1 MLGYYDS
8 GNGGDLDDPKSTSG
22 YVFTL
27 GGTTV
32 SWQSSLNDV
41 VALSTTEA
49 EFMENTE
56 ASKEA
61 KWLNGNVALF
71 HDKIENQFGEQYPT
85 SFVSSD
91 ESNSAVIPGSIG
103 QSLNKHEIG
112 GVLLGQ
118 VRSTLDDIHELYCQ
132 HAAIVGFSH
141 VIKHNHPL
149 TREPLNYLH
158 RSERQ
163 MSDPKKQTIQ
173 AMQECG
179 LRPIDSFRYMS
190 TEAGGEDV
198 LGHSM
203 KDHFNCCYKLKKKPI
218 EEKDSQKVVDNLY
231 EQMQTDSNFF
241 FRVRLND
248 EGKVCCLFW
257 RDSMMLEDYTIFG
270 DVMVFDTTYRTNKY
284 NLICPSF
291 VGINNH
297 WKNTMFACAFLA
309 DETIPSFEWL
319 FETFK
324 KSMKGKCSITIFSDQ
339 DAAIA
344 GTIKKAFPTSRHRL
358 CLWHLSQNANQQ
370 FGLMK
375 ADKEYKNIFH
385 KCLSGCITTTEFEQT
400 WTTMTTKYK
409 LEDDRWFNRLYNLK
423 EKWCTAFSKDFFSAG
438 ILSSQRSESANH
450 AIGFKASKTTSLSD
464 FFSIFQQ
471 TIIRW
476 RRQEERDDFDCTK
489 GVPKSDLCMSPL
501 LKHAALVYTHT
512 LFRDFEDEFK
522 HAMASAIELVG
533 TQGNTLTYRVFL
545 NGIDGSSQQ
554 VSFNYPEMTIECG
567 CINFQESG
575 WLCFHAIRVLHL
587 HSVQKIPEK
596 YISSRYYNL
605 ILKSHRIE
613 PARAVTEESFK
624 KTNSRVEEL
633 IKIEEAKA
641 SAEKAKAHEKALQE
655 AAAALH
661 ANESQENNAQKSPP
675 IPTVLDPDRAVTK
688 GRDNK
693 RIKGHYDLYKKA
705 SKKGK
710 KRNKEFGSITPKEHL
725 F

>member
-1 MLGYYDS
+1 MENS
-8 GNGGDLDDPKSTSG
+8 GLIDQIDLN
-22 YVFTL
+22 
-27 GGTTV
+27 
-32 SWQSSLNDV
+32 QSIEPYSIDNLYH
-41 VALSTTEA
+41 STTTNNIEA
-49 EFMENTE
+49 IDDENHQD
-56 ASKEA
+56 SLIID
-61 KWLNGNVALF
+61 LNNTPTVEGNMVLF

-91 ESNSAVIPGSIG
+91 ESNSAVIPGSIS

-132 HAAIVGFSH
+132 HAAIVGFSVRKSKNRKKKGHQLCIKSTMSALLKGKEIPKSKKNRARMNTEGHYEIVQH

-203 KDHFNCCYKLKKKPI
+203 KDHFNCYYKLKIKPI
-218 EEKDSQKVVDNLY
+218 EGKDSQKVVDNLY

-248 EGKVCCLFW
+248 EGKDKQVL
-257 RDSMMLEDYTIFG
+257 IF
-270 DVMVFDTTYRTNKY
+270 
-284 NLICPSF
+284 CAPF

-324 KSMKGKCSITIFSDQ
+324 KSMKGKCPITIFSDQ

-344 GTIKKAFPTSRHRL
+344 GAIKKAFPTSRHRL

-375 ADKEYKNIFH
+375 ADKEFKNIFH
-385 KCLSGCITTTEFEQT
+385 KCLSGCIKTTEFEQN

-409 LEDDRWFNRLYNLK
+409 LEDDRWFNRLYSLK
-423 EKWCTAFSKDFFSAG
+423 EKWCTTFSKDFFSAG

-471 TIIRW
+471 TVIRW

-489 GVPKSDLCMSPL
+489 GIPKSDLCMSPL

-522 HAMASAIELVG
+522 HAMASAIELVS
-533 TQGNTLTYRVFL
+533 TQGNTVTYRVFL

-567 CINFQESG
+567 CRNFQES
-575 WLCFHAIRVLHL
+575 
-587 HSVQKIPEK
+587 
-596 YISSRYYNL
+596 
-605 ILKSHRIE
+605 E
-613 PARAVTEESFK
+613 PARAVIEESFK
-624 KTNSRVEEL
+624 KTNSRIEEL
-633 IKIEEAKA
+633 IKIEEAKT
-641 SAEKAKAHEKALQE
+641 SAEKAKAHGKHYKKQLQHYK
-655 AAAALH
+655 LMRVRKQRTRITT
-661 ANESQENNAQKSPP
+661 NTNS
-675 IPTVLDPDRAVTK
+675 LDPDRAVTK
-688 GRDNK
+688 GR
-693 RIKGHYDLYKKA
+693 A
-705 SKKGK
+705 TS
-710 KRNKEFGSITPKEHL
+710 E
-725 F
+725 

>member
-132 HAAIVGFSH
+132 HAAIVGFSVRKSKNRKKEGTSVVHQKYYVCSAQGKRNTKIKEKQVENNTDIIIQDSKSKKQRTRRVMITRTECPALIRARMNTEGHYEIVQH

-450 AIGFKASKTTSLSD
+450 AIGFK
-464 FFSIFQQ
+464 
-471 TIIRW
+471 
-476 RRQEERDDFDCTK
+476 
-489 GVPKSDLCMSPL
+489 
-501 LKHAALVYTHT
+501 
-512 LFRDFEDEFK
+512 
-522 HAMASAIELVG
+522 
-533 TQGNTLTYRVFL
+533 
-545 NGIDGSSQQ
+545 
-554 VSFNYPEMTIECG
+554 
-567 CINFQESG
+567 
-575 WLCFHAIRVLHL
+575 
-587 HSVQKIPEK
+587 
-596 YISSRYYNL
+596 
-605 ILKSHRIE
+605 SHRIE

-710 KRNKEFGSITPKEHL
+710 KETRSLEV
-725 F
+725 

>member
-1 MLGYYDS
+1 M
-8 GNGGDLDDPKSTSG
+8 
-22 YVFTL
+22 
-27 GGTTV
+27 
-32 SWQSSLNDV
+32 
-41 VALSTTEA
+41 
-49 EFMENTE
+49 NTE
-56 ASKEA
+56 
-61 KWLNGNVALF
+61 G
-71 HDKIENQFGEQYPT
+71 HY
-85 SFVSSD
+85 
-91 ESNSAVIPGSIG
+91 
-103 QSLNKHEIG
+103 EI
-112 GVLLGQ
+112 VQ
-118 VRSTLDDIHELYCQ
+118 
-132 HAAIVGFSH
+132 H

-190 TEAGGEDV
+190 TAAGGEDV

-203 KDHFNCCYKLKKKPI
+203 KDHFNCCYKLKIKPI
-218 EEKDSQKVVDNLY
+218 EGKDSQKVVDNLY

-284 NLICPSF
+284 NLICAPF

-324 KSMKGKCSITIFSDQ
+324 KSMKGKCPITIFSDQ

-344 GTIKKAFPTSRHRL
+344 GAIKKAFPTSRHRL

-375 ADKEYKNIFH
+375 ADKEFKNIFH

-409 LEDDRWFNRLYNLK
+409 LEDDRWFNRLYSLK
-423 EKWCTAFSKDFFSAG
+423 EKWCTTFSKDFFSAG

-471 TIIRW
+471 TVIRW

-489 GVPKSDLCMSPL
+489 GIPKSDLCMSPL

-522 HAMASAIELVG
+522 HAMASSIELVG

-567 CINFQESG
+567 CRNFQES
-575 WLCFHAIRVLHL
+575 
-587 HSVQKIPEK
+587 
-596 YISSRYYNL
+596 
-605 ILKSHRIE
+605 E
-613 PARAVTEESFK
+613 PARAVIEESFK

-655 AAAALH
+655 AAAALQ
-661 ANESQENNAQKSPP
+661 ANESQ
-675 IPTVLDPDRAVTK
+675 
-688 GRDNK
+688 
-693 RIKGHYDLYKKA
+693 
-705 SKKGK
+705 
-710 KRNKEFGSITPKEHL
+710 
-725 F
+725 